1 MSASYIEIVVNVFI
15 PDVIVL
21 NTPVHI
27 NAEEVT
33 NHPMVEQ
40 TKLAQLRSAVPRAPR
55 KRIHSTSS

>member
-40 TKLAQLRSAVPRAPR
+40 TKLAQLRSVPRAPR